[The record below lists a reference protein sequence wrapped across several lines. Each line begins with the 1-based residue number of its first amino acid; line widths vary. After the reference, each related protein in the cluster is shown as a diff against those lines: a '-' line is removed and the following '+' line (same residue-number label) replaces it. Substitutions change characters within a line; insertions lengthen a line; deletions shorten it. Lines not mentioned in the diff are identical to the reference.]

1 MTDDSTGMEGD
12 EGRRGDRRGNDRRRL
27 ERRAPPPWWRTPWAL
42 VGYGV
47 LGALLL
53 VLTVSAIGEDDRPP
67 PVAGTLEPAA
77 PAPVAAGEPVAAAPV
92 GPARDAY
99 GAAGFEQMVVLGEQA
114 VGKRVRT
121 ELFCESPRPVAARQL
136 DPAEPAVEALMDP
149 QSQVPAAECLWGA
162 QSDTR
167 REEFVLLVPPEL
179 ADDFAAAP
187 VVTDNFIRR
196 RRVRADVEW
205 LGRSPALALRI
216 AGVLRGVNP
225 PAAQ

>member
-1 MTDDSTGMEGD
+1 MEDS
-12 EGRRGDRRGNDRRRL
+12 EGRRGDRRGGDRRRV
-27 ERRAPPPWWRTPWAL
+27 ERRSPPPWWRTPWAL

-53 VLTVSAIGEDDRPP
+53 VWTVSSIGGDDDSP
-67 PVAGTLEPAA
+67 PVTGTLQPAA
-77 PAPVAAGEPVAAAPV
+77 PAPAPASGPVSAAPAA
-92 GPARDAY
+92 PARDAY
-99 GAAGFEQMVVLGEQA
+99 GAAGFEQMVVRGEQA
-114 VGKRVRT
+114 VGKRVHT
-121 ELFCESPRPVAARQL
+121 ELFCEAPRPVAARRL
-136 DPAEPAVEALMDP
+136 DPPAPAVEALMDP

-162 QSDTR
+162 QSDPR

-187 VVTDNFIRR
+187 LVNDNFIRR
-196 RRVRADVEW
+196 RRIRADVEW

-225 PAAQ
+225 PPAE